1 MLTLMNSKI
10 TWETTQ
16 KSKVKDVRSFE
27 KRYKGQYNESVMGDY
42 IWNLLRESELTYDRQ
57 SRKKYFFLI
66 ILNYKFRVL

>member
-1 MLTLMNSKI
+1 MNSKI

-57 SRKKYFFLI
+57 SRKNISF
-66 ILNYKFRVL
+66 

>member
-1 MLTLMNSKI
+1 MNSKI